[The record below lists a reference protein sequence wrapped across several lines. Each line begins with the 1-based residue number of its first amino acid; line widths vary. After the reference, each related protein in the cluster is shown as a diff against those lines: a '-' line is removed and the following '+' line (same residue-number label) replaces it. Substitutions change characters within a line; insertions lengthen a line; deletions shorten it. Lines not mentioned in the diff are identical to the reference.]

1 MYTWRMKVLF
11 FKEISKAFKVSE
23 VFQGKSCQS
32 ISFKVNKN
40 VIIYCIKMKMK
51 LILETQGKI

>member
-1 MYTWRMKVLF
+1 MKVLF

-23 VFQGKSCQS
+23 VFQVKSCQS
-32 ISFKVNKN
+32 IFFKVNKN